1 MNIQMKNRIVKS
13 ILCLAITMPFMAFA
27 HTGVTTPSGKVENVL
42 VPMLIEEYCPWENS
56 STHEFELC
64 VRHDV
69 AARSTDSDEYFHAVL
84 SKGGTLGAVV
94 GEKLYEI
101 ESIAVEGPMNEAD
114 FNTLWEATFNG
125 HLKNIDLQKA
135 TVPNGIIPDKALFH
149 IDAQVNWETMVI
161 TTTWLEKLILPEEVT
176 EIGEFAVAYAT
187 ALKEIKFP
195 KSLQTI
201 GKAAFT
207 DCISL
212 TAEQLVFPESM
223 SVIGEQAFYQCRGL
237 TGKITLPSSLKAIV
251 CGAFYC
257 CKISEINFPQ
267 SLEYLGCMAF
277 ANSALEKAI
286 LPDNCA
292 LCSEGGQFY
301 NIWTLAEA
309 HLPNNL
315 TLVPNSVFSGCF
327 SLKKVNVPTRAVTI
341 AEFAFDQAK
350 MSDIDFPETLES
362 IEQNA
367 FQSCNKLTAVVLPS
381 SLKSLG
387 DRAFA
392 LCGSLQK
399 IYCKATVPPAYIPA
413 SGYES
418 DGTPFTS
425 VNPSTP
431 VYIPVGT
438 KQQYVTAPGWDY
450 MTNFIE
456 TDDFPAAGIESVA
469 TDGREQDGRTYDLF
483 GRKVETLNPGNI
495 YIRNGKK
502 LLIK

>member
-1 MNIQMKNRIVKS
+1 MENRIVKS
-13 ILCLAITMPFMAFA
+13 ILSLMVAMPFMAFA
-27 HTGVTTPSGKVENVL
+27 HTGITNLPDKDEIAL
-42 VPMLIEEYCPWENS
+42 APMLIEEYYTSDNS
-56 STHEFELC
+56 STHEFELS
-64 VRHDV
+64 VRQDV
-69 AARSTDSDEYFHAVL
+69 VGRSTDDDYFHAVL
-84 SKGGTLGAVV
+84 SKSGTLGSVL
-94 GEKLYEI
+94 GEKIYEI
-101 ESIAVEGPMNEAD
+101 ESIAVEGPLNEDD

-125 HLKNIDLQKA
+125 HLKNIDLEKA
-135 TVPNGIIPDKALFH
+135 TVENGKIPDEALFH

-161 TTTWLEKLILPEEVT
+161 TTIWLEKLILPNGVT

-195 KSLQTI
+195 KTLQTI

-212 TAEQLVFPESM
+212 TAEQLEFPECL
-223 SVIGEQAFYQCRGL
+223 SVIGKQSFYQCRGL
-237 TGKITLPSSLKAIV
+237 TGKITLPKSLKAIV
-251 CGAFYC
+251 CGAFYS
-257 CKISEINFPQ
+257 CKISEINFPE

-286 LPDNCA
+286 LPDNCM

-301 NIWTLAEA
+301 NIWYLSEA
-309 HLPNNL
+309 HLPNNS

-327 SLKKVNVPTRAVTI
+327 SLKKVNVPSRAVAI
-341 AEFAFDQAK
+341 AEFAFDQVK

-367 FQSCNKLTAVVLPS
+367 FQSCNKLTAVVLPA

-392 LCGSLQK
+392 LCGSLQR
-399 IYCKATVPPAYIPA
+399 IYCKATVPPACIPA

-438 KQQYVTAPGWDY
+438 KQQYMTAPGWDY

-469 TDGREQDGRTYDLF
+469 TDGNEQSENTYDLF
-483 GRKVETLNPGNI
+483 GRKVNTLIPGNI
-495 YIRNGKK
+495 YISNGKK
-502 LLIK
+502 FIRH